1 MDFKDKI
8 IDWYRIC
15 HRELPWRNTTDP
27 YKIWLSE
34 IILQQTRVKQGLP
47 YYLKFSEA
55 FPTIIDFANA
65 SEDYVLK
72 LWEGLG
78 YYSRARNMHKTAN
91 HIVDKLGA
99 EFPKSYADL
108 IKLKGIGD
116 YTASAISSFSANE
129 VHAVVDGN
137 VFRVLS
143 RIYGISTPIDSSL
156 GKKEFKNL
164 ASELICSNNPGLFN
178 QSIMEF
184 GAIQCTPKNPKCES
198 CPFEDS
204 CIAFAKNQTD
214 ELPIKKNAI
223 KQRTRYFEYLILI
236 NENQTIIKKRT
247 EKDIWQNLFD
257 FPLIENPSPKSEEQ
271 IIEQLNQIITT
282 SFKVAS
288 VTAPIKH
295 ILSHQKLWVRF
306 WKLMVTDLVI
316 FKNNDLIVS
325 FKDLDEYA
333 FPKVVDNYLSIHE
346 LE

>member
-8 IDWYRIC
+8 MGWYGVH
-15 HRELPWRNTTDP
+15 HRKLPWRDTTDP

-34 IILQQTRVKQGLP
+34 IILQQTRVQQGLP
-47 YYLKFSEA
+47 YYLKFTEA
-55 FPTIIDFANA
+55 FPTITDFANA
-65 SEDYVLK
+65 SEDYILK

-91 HIVDKLGA
+91 HI
-99 EFPKSYADL
+99 
-108 IKLKGIGD
+108 
-116 YTASAISSFSANE
+116 
-129 VHAVVDGN
+129 AVVDGN

-198 CPFEDS
+198 CPFQDS
-204 CIAFAKNQTD
+204 CLAFAENKTD
-214 ELPIKKNAI
+214 ELPKKKNTI
-223 KQRTRYFEYLILI
+223 KQRTRYFDYII
-236 NENQTIIKKRT
+236 WVHKNQTTIKKRT

-257 FPLIENPSPKSEEQ
+257 FPLIEHSVQKNEQQ
-271 IIEQLNQIITT
+271 IIDQLNQSTPT
-282 SFKVAS
+282 SFTVIS
-288 VTAPIKH
+288 ITAPIKH

-306 WKLMVTDLVI
+306 WRLKVTDLDF

-325 FKDLDEYA
+325 FDELDKYA
-333 FPKVVDNYLSIHE
+333 FPKVVDNYLSTHE
-346 LE
+346 FE

>member
-8 IDWYRIC
+8 MGWYVVH
-15 HRELPWRNTTDP
+15 HRKLPWRDTTDP

-34 IILQQTRVKQGLP
+34 IILQQTRVQQGLP
-47 YYLKFSEA
+47 YYLKFTEA
-55 FPTIIDFANA
+55 FPTITDFANA
-65 SEDYVLK
+65 SEDYILK

-91 HIVDKLGA
+91 HIVEKLGS

-108 IKLKGIGD
+108 IQLKGIGD

-129 VHAVVDGN
+129 IHAVVDGN

-198 CPFEDS
+198 CLFQDS
-204 CIAFAKNQTD
+204 CLAFAENKTD
-214 ELPIKKNAI
+214 ELPKKKNTI
-223 KQRTRYFEYLILI
+223 KQRTRYFDYII
-236 NENQTIIKKRT
+236 WVHKNQTTIKKRT

-257 FPLIENPSPKSEEQ
+257 FPLIEHSVQKNEQQ
-271 IIEQLNQIITT
+271 IIDQLNQSTPT
-282 SFKVAS
+282 SFTVIS
-288 VTAPIKH
+288 ITAPIKH

-306 WKLMVTDLVI
+306 WRLKVTDLDF

-325 FKDLDEYA
+325 FDELDKYA
-333 FPKVVDNYLSIHE
+333 FPKVVDNYLSTHE
-346 LE
+346 FE